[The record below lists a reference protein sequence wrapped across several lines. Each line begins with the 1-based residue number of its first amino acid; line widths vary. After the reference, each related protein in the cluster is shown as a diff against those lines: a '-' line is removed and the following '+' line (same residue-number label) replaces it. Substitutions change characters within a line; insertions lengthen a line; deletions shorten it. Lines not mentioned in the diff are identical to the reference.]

1 MSNTIDPVRPMHD
14 PPHPGEILRE
24 GYLEPLHLSVTEAAR
39 ALGVSRTAL
48 SQFLN
53 GHARLSPDMARRL
66 AAAFRTSVEFW
77 LNLQHN
83 RDVWLAR
90 KDKKR
95 VDVKPLVPKRAA
107 LG

>member
-1 MSNTIDPVRPMHD
+1 
-14 PPHPGEILRE
+14 
-24 GYLEPLHLSVTEAAR
+24 
-39 ALGVSRTAL
+39 
-48 SQFLN
+48 
-53 GHARLSPDMARRL
+53 
-66 AAAFRTSVEFW
+66 VEFW

-90 KDKKR
+90 KDRKR